1 MSRTNIDD
9 IVFPISEGLARRFLR
24 IELLGASRTRVP
36 AFLGLDIPDSSDA
49 RRTATL
55 EAVETFFEVVQDAK
69 LFSKVADGDRL
80 AFGVAYFTLLR
91 AWVTHQLEAPGHE
104 STIKEQ
110 AYDLLAGSIRT
121 LGKMRKWDEVL
132 RAFLA
137 KA

>member
-1 MSRTNIDD
+1 MTTILS
-9 IVFPISEGLARRFLR
+9 
-24 IELLGASRTRVP
+24 ASR
-36 AFLGLDIPDSSDA
+36 
-49 RRTATL
+49 
-55 EAVETFFEVVQDAK
+55 
-69 LFSKVADGDRL
+69 
-80 AFGVAYFTLLR
+80 FTLLR

-121 LGKMRKWDEVL
+121 LGKMKKWDEVL